1 MRVLYVNIIC
11 KHGCDATS
19 KISFLQ
25 DVVHTRALIGRV
37 ASLHESIVCKLG
49 WVVFAVRI

>member
-37 ASLHESIVCKLG
+37 ASLHETRMRVLYVNL
-49 WVVFAVRI
+49 VVL